1 MALEVELD
9 KKKLEFTDDKGQK
22 VKVDQNQNQQFLKK
36 LIKI

>member
-22 VKVDQNQNQQFLKK
+22 VKVDVDSD
-36 LIKI
+36 